1 MFFYV
6 QKYNCRF
13 LIVDFQQF
21 FQTGKIN
28 TITILYKNQVT
39 LLLFSI
45 LFYLFLLYIMNYKKE
60 TAVSEFRYCGF
71 LIFSSILVRSFLI
84 CSFWTRSISDPFRY
98 ISIVSVLIR
107 KEAGYKVSLA
117 DLLKLR
123 LLVAAAVC
131 RMRTTLGKTT
141 CLRRLDRRSD
151 LSLQ

>member
-45 LFYLFLLYIMNYKKE
+45 LFYLFLLYIMNYKKK

-71 LIFSSILVRSFLI
+71 LLFN
-84 CSFWTRSISDPFRY
+84 
-98 ISIVSVLIR
+98 SIVSVLIR

-131 RMRTTLGKTT
+131 RIRTTLSKTT
-141 CLRRLDRRSD
+141 CLRRLDRGSD